1 MKPSV
6 HAFALLSGALLM
18 SAASPSF
25 AQLPISASSVV
36 PFATGLNGPRG
47 LTFGPNGDLY
57 VAEAGL
63 AGTNA
68 TTGCAQAAPPAGPYH
83 GGPTATIR
91 QIASDG
97 TKTVIAGGFPSAVG
111 ADGSYQGVSDV
122 TFMDGKMYALLAGG
136 GCAHGNPD
144 TPNGIVKVNLKTGKW
159 TEITDL
165 SLFIREHP
173 AAYPNVSA
181 LDPDGDP
188 YSMLALNGRIF
199 TVNPNQGQIF
209 ATSPDGHTT
218 EVIDISL
225 AEGHSVPTS
234 LATANGN
241 IYVGNLGPF
250 PIDPQ
255 QDRILTLSK
264 ETSFV
269 DTTPGLATR
278 PAELNKFRLAASR
291 AGFTTILSLK
301 VGPDGL
307 LYALEFSDA
316 PGYPT
321 PGKGKVVRLN
331 ADGTVQ
337 EVVVGLVVPTGMT
350 FGPDNALYVSN
361 LGAAPPGAGQILR
374 FAIPM

>member
-1 MKPSV
+1 
-6 HAFALLSGALLM
+6 M
-18 SAASPSF
+18 SAAVPSF
-25 AQLPISASSVV
+25 AQLPISASSVT
-36 PFATGLNGPRG
+36 PYATGLNGPRG
-47 LTFGPNGDLY
+47 LTFGPDGDLY
-57 VAEAGL
+57 VAEAGT
-63 AGTNA
+63 GGSNKTS
-68 TTGCAQAAPPAGPYH
+68 GCAQAAPPAGPYT
-83 GGPTATIR
+83 GGSTATIR
-91 QIASDG
+91 RITSDG
-97 TKTVIAGGFPSAVG
+97 TKTVVASGFPSAQG
-111 ADGSYQGVSDV
+111 ADGSYLGVADV
-122 TFMDGKMYALLAGG
+122 AFMDGRLYALLGGG
-136 GCAHGNPD
+136 GCAHANPD
-144 TPNGIVKVNLKTGKW
+144 TPNGIVKVNLKSSKW

-165 SLFIREHP
+165 SLFIHEHP
-173 AAYPNVSA
+173 AAYPNVPA

-188 YSMLALNGRIF
+188 YSMLVLNGRIF
-199 TVNPNQGQIF
+199 SVNPNQGQIF

-218 EVIDISL
+218 EVTDISL

-269 DTTPGLATR
+269 DTTPGLATK
-278 PAELNKFRLAASR
+278 PAQLNKFRLAASR

-321 PGKGKVVRLN
+321 PGAGKVVRLN
-331 ADGTVQ
+331 ADGTIQ

-350 FGPDNALYVSN
+350 FGPDDALYVSN